1 MTLCGAQKSAREL
14 TLGHCRSQIVVAP
27 PRGLWEWPIFVAKPH
42 RGLSKVRNILRN
54 AVSFALLSFISLAGF
69 AAEKPKVQI
78 MPEDQ
83 VKTGMHGVAYTVF
96 EGVTPE
102 PMEVEILGVLRNMA
116 GPKSDVILA
125 RLHGKKVEYFGVV
138 AGMSGSPVYID
149 GKLIGAIAY
158 RIGEFSKEPIAG
170 ITPAG
175 SMLEI
180 DAMDKTPAPEEARA
194 LAGDRQATARTSGP
208 GLATSPNQQDPGYAN
223 LLKPIETPLVFTG
236 FSENT
241 LRLFSKDFA
250 SVGVVPVMGA
260 GSVSNDKQ
268 PEPLVPGSA
277 VSAILV
283 RGDMNIAGTCTVTYL
298 DDTHLLACGHPLLQ
312 SGSVNMPMTKAT
324 VLATLPS
331 AQNSFKIVNAT
342 EPVGAFMQDRRAG
355 LMGRF
360 DREPHMIPVTLT
372 FNGVSHPKQFH
383 YEVLNNAKVT
393 PAAMMATV
401 FNAIQGMNEY
411 GEDTTYRLRGDIDVL
426 GYPKL
431 RVQNMY
437 APLDGSTP
445 TAYSIALS
453 IGEHFSRIFE
463 NPYATPKIEGVELN
477 FDLVPD
483 RRSARLETARTDI
496 TEARPGD
503 EITIETLLRPYRG
516 ESILR
521 QIPVKIPTS
530 TPRGTLRI
538 LVSDGDTLD
547 KMRRVSGA
555 MSRRLDLGS
564 TIALLNKEHTN
575 SELYVSLLEASPQAM
590 VDDKVMPTL
599 PLSVMNVMDGM
610 RGTQDMIVVGES
622 AVDEASTP
630 VDYVVTGSQI
640 ITLTIK

>member
-1 MTLCGAQKSAREL
+1 MLRRAISSLLLC
-14 TLGHCRSQIVVAP
+14 
-27 PRGLWEWPIFVAKPH
+27 
-42 RGLSKVRNILRN
+42 LS
-54 AVSFALLSFISLAGF
+54 SLAAT
-69 AAEKPKVQI
+69 AADQPKVQI
-78 MPEDQ
+78 LPLSQ
-83 VKTGMHGVAYTVF
+83 VKAGMHGVAYTVF
-96 EGVTPE
+96 EGTQPE

-125 RLHGKKVEYFGVV
+125 RLHGKKVEYTGVV

-149 GKLIGAIAY
+149 GKLVGAIAY

-170 ITPAG
+170 ITPAAA
-175 SMLEI
+175 MLEI
-180 DAMDKTPAPEEARA
+180 DDMDKTPAPDMARGLSGEKRA
-194 LAGDRQATARTSGP
+194 ASRTAGP
-208 GLATSPNQQDPGYAN
+208 GEAAVLNEAASGYAN
-223 LLKPIETPLVFTG
+223 LLQPIETPLVFTG
-236 FSENT
+236 FSEDT

-250 SVGVVPVMGA
+250 SAGVVPVMGA

-298 DDTHLLACGHPLLQ
+298 DDSHLLACGHPLLQ
-312 SGSVNMPMTKAT
+312 SGNVDMPMTKAT

-331 AQNSFKIVNAT
+331 PSNSFKIVNTT
-342 EPVGAFMQDRRAG
+342 EPVGAFVQDRRAG
-355 LMGRF
+355 IMGRF
-360 DREPHMIPVTLT
+360 DREPHMIPVTLAFHGT
-372 FNGVSHPKQFH
+372 SHAKQFH
-383 YEVLNNAKVT
+383 YEVLNNAKIT

-411 GEDTTYRLRGDIDVL
+411 GEDTTYRLRGEISVL

-431 RVQNMY
+431 SVNNMY
-437 APLDGSTP
+437 APADGTAP
-445 TAYSIALS
+445 TAYGIALS

-463 NPYATPKIEGVELN
+463 NPYERPKIEGVRLD

-483 RRSARLETARTDI
+483 RRSARLETARTDV
-496 TEARPGD
+496 TEARPGE
-503 EITIETLLRPYRG
+503 EITIEALLRPYRG

-530 TPRGTLRI
+530 TPKGTLRI

-547 KMRRVSGA
+547 KMRRVPPN
-555 MSRRLDLGS
+555 MSRRLDLAS
-564 TIALLNKEHTN
+564 TIAMLNKEHSN
-575 SELYVSLLEASPQAM
+575 SQVYVSLMEANPQAM

-599 PLSVMNVMDGM
+599 PLSVINVMDGL
-610 RGTQDMIVVGES
+610 RGSQDMIVVGES
-622 AVDEASTP
+622 AVDEASAP